1 MIRCHGPGMRHWYSC
16 RSVRDELTAESDSE
30 SDDGPAWQRALKL
43 SLNLPMV
50 RGPFDMYGN
59 CTAAKDCSRPALE
72 AVAVPTQDVR
82 TPEPWAP

>member
-1 MIRCHGPGMRHWYSC
+1 MW
-16 RSVRDELTAESDSE
+16 DELAAESDSE